1 MLDINNLKGK
11 KAENIL
17 KEYNGRNPYIRFMK
31 KKYETES
38 SYYLTA
44 GQSKYVL
51 DFHETEPRKMDKVI
65 EITEYY
71 AETLKEEHKLKNL
84 PNKIKVETLL
94 AETDKAYHAL
104 CKLYRNQ
111 EGVKL
116 LWIPKTQLLD
126 DLMYEDIDIDID
138 FDKYQELDERGW
150 KAFNHQEDG
159 IKFLVKNEGCIL
171 ADDMG
176 LGKRIANDIP
186 VLTPSGWVEHGSL
199 KPGDYVI
206 GSNGKPTKVLSTHPS
221 PSDDYYK
228 ITFTDGTV
236 VESCDEHLWAVQ
248 TTNHRKRNRGYMVK
262 PLKELMGD
270 LTYGNYGNTKWFIP
284 MVKPVEFNKRS
295 VSIDPY
301 LLGCLLGDGG
311 ISQRHISFSTVDNQ
325 LLEECSSRLPLDYF
339 FDKTNGKCDYLLK
352 QRITERTV
360 GTKHCVIEDL
370 KSYNL
375 MGTKSDNK
383 FIPNDYKY
391 NTKDVRLL
399 VLQGLLDTDG
409 YCGKNDGTI
418 QFYSVS
424 KQLSDDV
431 KELVQS
437 LGGVARGTTKIGKYK
452 LPDGNIKECKECNI
466 LTINLPEDIIPF
478 KLQRKVDNMKYNKK
492 YLPSR
497 GIKSIDYSRTT
508 AGQCISV
515 ESDDHLYV
523 MDQYVVTHNTYQSIV
538 AALECD
544 AQRVLIVCPSS
555 LKINWMRE
563 IENFTDDVAIVS
575 GRHWVDARFVIVNYD
590 VLKNFH
596 TILDPKK
603 EYEEWEVLSNIVD
616 FKPDLMILDEA
627 HYIKNHKSIRG
638 KILKDIGKNYS
649 PERVWLLT
657 GTPIANRPMD
667 YYNLLAIIKSPVANN
682 WIHFAKRYCDGRR
695 FKKGGRYIWVTDG
708 ASNLDELAIKTRR
721 TILRRKKEDVLDL
734 PDKLITPI
742 YLELE
747 NKDGYEAV
755 WDEYLAKRKAE
766 GRKGNPQK
774 DLVEMTL
781 LRTFVAME
789 TVPHSIAKA
798 EEAIEAGR
806 KVIIFCNFS
815 DEIDSFLTHFGS
827 KAVCVR
833 GGMSDSKKQAS
844 VDRFQED
851 DSCQV
856 FVGQIKAAG
865 VGLTLTAAEVVI
877 MNSLDWVPGNHEQAE
892 DRAYRIGQNKMVN
905 IYYMLMDKT
914 IDNLVWKILNHK
926 KKIIGTIM
934 GENEIIEEFL
944 KKIDDE

>member
-31 KKYETES
+31 KKYDTES

-126 DLMYEDIDIDID
+126 DLMYEDIDIDVD

-176 LGKRIANDIP
+176 LGK
-186 VLTPSGWVEHGSL
+186 
-199 KPGDYVI
+199 
-206 GSNGKPTKVLSTHPS
+206 
-221 PSDDYYK
+221 
-228 ITFTDGTV
+228 
-236 VESCDEHLWAVQ
+236 
-248 TTNHRKRNRGYMVK
+248 
-262 PLKELMGD
+262 
-270 LTYGNYGNTKWFIP
+270 
-284 MVKPVEFNKRS
+284 
-295 VSIDPY
+295 
-301 LLGCLLGDGG
+301 
-311 ISQRHISFSTVDNQ
+311 
-325 LLEECSSRLPLDYF
+325 
-339 FDKTNGKCDYLLK
+339 
-352 QRITERTV
+352 
-360 GTKHCVIEDL
+360 
-370 KSYNL
+370 
-375 MGTKSDNK
+375 
-383 FIPNDYKY
+383 
-391 NTKDVRLL
+391 
-399 VLQGLLDTDG
+399 
-409 YCGKNDGTI
+409 
-418 QFYSVS
+418 
-424 KQLSDDV
+424 
-431 KELVQS
+431 
-437 LGGVARGTTKIGKYK
+437 
-452 LPDGNIKECKECNI
+452 
-466 LTINLPEDIIPF
+466 
-478 KLQRKVDNMKYNKK
+478 
-492 YLPSR
+492 
-497 GIKSIDYSRTT
+497 
-508 AGQCISV
+508 
-515 ESDDHLYV
+515 
-523 MDQYVVTHNTYQSIV
+523 TYQSIV

-833 GGMSDSKKQAS
+833 GGMSDNKKQAS